1 MIASLVHLVADG
13 TGATADELAFEILL
27 ICAGLSLFTGLSRVR
42 GRSFLRV
49 PRPLGFGLIALS
61 GVLVAAAIVVPPKLR
76 PTISAI
82 RPRSTA
88 ELEIVSPTS
97 GEVVS
102 GQLLTVRLDL
112 IGGTISPVTTTN
124 LAPDTGHIHLSVD
137 GSLVSMTYGTVQRI
151 VISNLAPGPHV
162 LQAEFVAA
170 DHGPFN
176 PPVRT
181 TVTFVKR

>member
-1 MIASLVHLVADG
+1 VIASLVHLVTDG

-27 ICAGLSLFTGLSRVR
+27 ISAGLSLFAGLSRIR
-42 GRSFLRV
+42 GRAFPRI
-49 PRPLGFGLIALS
+49 PRPLGFGLVALS

-76 PTISAI
+76 PTIAAV

-88 ELEIVSPTS
+88 RLEIVSPTP
-97 GEVVS
+97 GQVVS

-112 IGGTISPVTTTN
+112 MGGTIAAVTTTN
-124 LAPDTGHIHLSVD
+124 LTPDTGHIHLSVD

-151 VISNLAPGPHV
+151 LISNLAPGPHV
-162 LQAEFVAA
+162 LQAEYVAA

-181 TVTFVKR
+181 SVTFVKR

>member
-1 MIASLVHLVADG
+1 V
-13 TGATADELAFEILL
+13 
-27 ICAGLSLFTGLSRVR
+27 SRIR
-42 GRSFLRV
+42 GRSFLRI
-49 PRPLGFGLIALS
+49 PRPAGLGLVGLS
-61 GVLVAAAIVVPPKLR
+61 GVFVVAAIVVPPKLR
-76 PTISAI
+76 PTIAAI

-88 ELEIVSPTS
+88 KLEIVSPTS

-102 GQLLTVRLDL
+102 GQRMTVRLDL
-112 IGGTISPVTTTN
+112 IDGRITPVTTTN
-124 LAPDTGHIHLSVD
+124 LTPNTGHVHLSVD

-151 VISNLAPGPHV
+151 VIANLAPGPHV